1 MQSNADMDEA
11 FKRIYAKKIKV
22 RGIVQGVGFRPM
34 VYRLASQHHLKGSV
48 YNTTSDVTIF
58 IEGSLSDIESFIDQL
73 EESAPPQ
80 SRIESISI
88 EDEPAKGL
96 PEFTIEASR
105 AEDQEYQLI
114 SPDIA
119 TCHLCKNEIL
129 DPSNRRYQYPFT
141 NCTNCGPRFTIIEA
155 IPYDRPNTTMR
166 RFKMCARCQREYDDV
181 NDRRFHAQP
190 NACPVCG
197 PVLKLIDARGKG
209 VDGDAISASV
219 ELLKHGKILA
229 IKGLGGF
236 LLACDATDDT
246 AVALLRERKR
256 RISKP
261 FAIMIAT
268 VSEIERYCYVSGQE
282 KELLESSQAPI
293 VLLKR
298 KPYTPALSPLLAP
311 DTMYLGVML
320 PYTPLHHLIM
330 KKMGRPLIM
339 TSGNISEEPIAAG
352 NDEALQRLSG
362 IADYFLMHNRD
373 ICSRYDDSVA
383 MVVNTKTQVVRRARG
398 FAPYP
403 IKLTF
408 GAKNILACGAET
420 KNTFCLTL
428 ENYAFL
434 SQHIGDLENL
444 ETLESFETTI
454 KLYKKMF
461 HIEPGVI
468 AYDMHP
474 EYLSTKYAQDLI
486 EATGLK
492 GVPVQHHHAHI
503 VSCMADNGANDP
515 VIGVAFDGTGYGED
529 GTLWGGEFLLAD
541 YEGFKRL
548 AHFEYVPLP
557 GGKAAIER
565 PYRMALS
572 YLFMVF
578 GDDTLKLDLP
588 FLKGIDRGEIS
599 LIRTQIERKI
609 NTPQTSS
616 CGRLFDAVSAL
627 LDVRKEADYEG
638 QAAVELESIAELSG
652 DSSYPFDV
660 IEKNGIQVASFDR
673 MLRSIIDDMNHKK
686 PVSSIAGKFHL
697 TIAEVVL
704 AVCRMLV
711 TETGINRV
719 ALSGG
724 VFQNR
729 LLIELTIKKLEGEG
743 MTVLVHHDV
752 PANDGGIALGQAVIA
767 NFDLP
772 PQK

>member
-1 MQSNADMDEA
+1 VETVH
-11 FKRIYAKKIKV
+11 AKKIKV
-22 RGIVQGVGFRPM
+22 RGVVQGVGFRPM

-48 YNTTSDVTIF
+48 YNTTSDVTIV
-58 IEGSLSDIESFIDQL
+58 IEGLLPDIESFINRL
-73 EESAPPQ
+73 EKSAPPQ

-96 PEFTIEASR
+96 QQFTIEASR
-105 AEDQEYQLI
+105 AEDREYQLI

-119 TCHLCKNEIL
+119 TCHLCKNEIF

-141 NCTNCGPRFTIIEA
+141 NCTSCGPRLTIIEA
-155 IPYDRPNTTMR
+155 MPYDRPNTTMR
-166 RFKMCARCQREYDDV
+166 AFRMCEQCQREYDDV

-197 PVLKLIDARGKG
+197 PVLSITDSSGNSLKG
-209 VDGDAISASV
+209 DPLTLAA
-219 ELLKHGKILA
+219 ELMRQGKIIA

-236 LLACDATDDT
+236 LLACDATDAA

-256 RISKP
+256 RGAKP
-261 FAIMIAT
+261 FAVMMAT
-268 VSEIERYCYVSGQE
+268 INEIERCCHVSEQE
-282 KELLESSQAPI
+282 KELLESSQSPI

-298 KPYTPALSPLLAP
+298 NDQPSMLSPVIAP
-311 DTMYLGVML
+311 GTAYLGVML
-320 PYTPLHHLIM
+320 PYTPLHHLFLSKIE
-330 KKMGRPLIM
+330 RPLVM
-339 TSGNISEEPIAAG
+339 TSGNLSEEPIAAD
-352 NDEALQRLSG
+352 NEEALQRLPS
-362 IADYFLMHNRD
+362 IADYFLTHDRN

-383 MVVNTKTQVVRRARG
+383 MVVNNKTQVIRRARG

-403 IKLTF
+403 VKLLF
-408 GAKNILACGAET
+408 SAGSVLACGAET
-420 KNTFCLTL
+420 KNAFCLTR

-444 ETLESFETTI
+444 ETLENFEATI
-454 KLYKKMF
+454 RLYKKMY
-461 HIEPGVI
+461 HIEPEVV

-474 EYLSTKYAQDLI
+474 EYLSTKYALDLI

-503 VSCMADNGANDP
+503 ASCMADNGINEP

-529 GTLWGGEFLLAD
+529 GTIWGAEFMLAG
-541 YEGFKRL
+541 YSGFKRL

-572 YLFMVF
+572 YLFKIF
-578 GDDTLKLDLP
+578 GDEALNLDLP
-588 FLKGIDRGEIS
+588 FLKGIDKGETA
-599 LIRTQIERKI
+599 LIKTQIERKI
-609 NTPQTSS
+609 NTPYTSS

-627 LDVRKEADYEG
+627 LNIRKEADYEG
-638 QAAVELESIAELSG
+638 QAAVELESIAELNDSG
-652 DSSYPFDV
+652 GYPFDV
-660 IEKNGIQVASFDR
+660 IEKDGIKVVSFDR
-673 MLRSIIDDMNHKK
+673 MFRSTIDDMMNKK
-686 PVSSIAGKFHL
+686 LATYIAGRFHL

-704 AVCRMLV
+704 TVCRMLV
-711 TETGINRV
+711 EKTGVNRI

-729 LLIELTIKKLEGEG
+729 LLLELTIKKLEEEG

-767 NFDLP
+767 NFSLLGDG
-772 PQK
+772 